1 MTFSRRTPPA
11 AKAILQ
17 RRLAP
22 YPGVIWDGLGEN
34 PYFAFLAAADFV
46 VVTQD
51 SVNMVAEA
59 ASTGKPVY
67 IAAVDGDQ
75 WRKRLFHADLADQGI
90 ARPFSGKLERF
101 DYAPLRETDR
111 LADEVLRRLGEARG
125 DG

>member
-1 MTFSRRTPPA
+1 M
-11 AKAILQ
+11 
-17 RRLAP
+17 
-22 YPGVIWDGLGEN
+22 IWDGEGEN

-75 WRKRLFHADLADQGI
+75 WRKRLFHADLAEQGI
-90 ARPFSGKLERF
+90 AKPFRGRARTLRLRAAPRDRP
-101 DYAPLRETDR
+101 
-111 LADEVLRRLGEARG
+111 LAEEVLRRLAERRERVKGTNRQAGRFTVYA
-125 DG
+125 